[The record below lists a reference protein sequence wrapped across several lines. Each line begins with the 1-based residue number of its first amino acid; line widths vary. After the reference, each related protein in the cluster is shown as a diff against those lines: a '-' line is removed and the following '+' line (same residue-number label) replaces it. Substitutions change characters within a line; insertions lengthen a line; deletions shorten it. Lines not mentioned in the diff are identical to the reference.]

1 MRRDSIKAMAK
12 ELGPRGFAFALA
24 DLLEGRDQLGAA
36 VPKIRA
42 EDLSLR
48 VLWEALVGP
57 AEETLPFAMRSS
69 GRLSVIE
76 MQEAVDSSAFT
87 SATSVLIASKVIEG
101 YEQPGMIGDELV
113 TVMGSRLKS
122 ERIVGFTSLEGPQE
136 VAEGMAYNESSFAEK
151 YVTTDTA
158 KKGRILAITEEAIF
172 FDQTG
177 QILVRA
183 ARLGEQTRLEREE
196 VILAGVLDIGTG
208 TANGYKSVYRP
219 SGTAE
224 TLYAAGNNNY
234 LSTATPLVDW
244 TDIDEALQYHAE
256 NVRDDRAASG
266 ERRPI
271 VFFARDLLVARKLAG
286 TAARI
291 LTATEQRSGDITT
304 GTGAQ
309 LISGNPVRNIAPGLR
324 VLSSPMIDY
333 LAGLTGSNYDDSDDW
348 LIGDFKRQFIWQ
360 EIWPLQ
366 VLRARQDDDA
376 AFRRDVVVQH
386 KVRYMGGIAAVEE
399 RFVIKVN
406 AV

>member
-1 MRRDSIKAMAK
+1 MRRDDIKSMAK
-12 ELGPRGFAFALA
+12 TLGPRGFALALA
-24 DLLEGRDQLGAA
+24 DLLEGRDQAGTQ

-57 AEETLPFAMRSS
+57 VEETLAFAMRAS

-76 MQEAVDSSAFT
+76 MQEAVDSTAFT
-87 SATSVLIASKVIEG
+87 SATSVLIASKVVEG
-101 YEQPGMIGDELV
+101 YDQPNMIGDELV
-113 TVMGSRLKS
+113 TILPSKLKQ
-122 ERIVGFTSLEGPQE
+122 ERVVGFTSLEGPQE
-136 VAEGMAYNESSFAEK
+136 VAEGMPYNESSFAEK

-177 QILVRA
+177 QIMVRA

-196 VILAGVLDIGTG
+196 VILAGVLDIGTA

-224 TLYAAGNNNY
+224 TLYSAGNNNY
-234 LSTATPLVDW
+234 LATATPLVDW
-244 TDIDEALQYHAE
+244 TDIDEALQYHAD

-271 VFFARDLLVARKLAG
+271 MFFPRDLLVARKLAG

-304 GTGAQ
+304 GTGSQ
-309 LISGNPVRNIAPGLR
+309 VISGNPIRNIAPGLR
-324 VLSSPMIDY
+324 ALSSPMIDY

-348 LIGDFKRQFIWQ
+348 LIGDFKRQFMWQ

-386 KVRYMGGIAAVEE
+386 KVRYYGGIFASEE
-399 RFVIKVN
+399 RFVLKIN

>member
-1 MRRDSIKAMAK
+1 MRRDDIKALSKA
-12 ELGPRGFAFALA
+12 LGPRGFAFALA
-24 DLLEGRDQLGAA
+24 DLLEGRDEAGTQ

-48 VLWEALVGP
+48 VLWEGLVGP
-57 AEETLPFAMRSS
+57 VEETLAFAMRSS
-69 GRLSVIE
+69 GRLNVIE
-76 MQEAVDSSAFT
+76 MQEAVDSTAFT

-101 YEQPGMIGDELV
+101 YQQPNMIGMELV
-113 TVMGSRLKS
+113 TNMPSRLKQ
-122 ERIVGFTSLEGPQE
+122 ERVVGFTSLEGPQE
-136 VAEGMAYNESSFAEK
+136 VPEGMAYNESSFAEK

-177 QILVRA
+177 QVLVRA
-183 ARLGEQTRLEREE
+183 AQLGEQTRLEQEE
-196 VILAGVLDIGTG
+196 VILAGVIDVGTA

-244 TDIDEALQYHAE
+244 TDVDEAMQYHAE
-256 NVRDDRAASG
+256 NVRDDRAASS

-271 VFFARDLLVARKLAG
+271 MFFPRELLVARKLAG

-304 GTGAQ
+304 GTGQ
-309 LISGNPVRNIAPGLR
+309 QVISGNPLRNITPGLR
-324 VLSSPMIDY
+324 ALSSPMLDY

-348 LIGDFKRQFIWQ
+348 FLGDFKRQFFWQ

-386 KVRYMGGIAAVEE
+386 KVRYFGGIFAAEE
-399 RFVIKVN
+399 RYVIKVN

>member
-1 MRRDSIKAMAK
+1 MRRDDIKSMAK
-12 ELGPRGFAFALA
+12 ELGPRGFAFALS
-24 DLLEGRDQLGAA
+24 DLLEGRDQAGVS
-36 VPKIRA
+36 VPKIRV

-57 AEETLPFAMRSS
+57 VEETLPFAMRSS
-69 GRLSVIE
+69 GRLNVIE

-101 YEQPGMIGDELV
+101 YDQPNMIGDELV
-113 TVMGSRLKS
+113 TIMPSRLKQ
-122 ERIVGFTSLEGPQE
+122 ERVVGFTSLEGPQE
-136 VAEGMAYNESSFAEK
+136 VPEGTAYNESSFAEK

-177 QILVRA
+177 QIMVRA

-196 VILAGVLDIGTG
+196 VILASVIDVGTA

-224 TLYAAGNNNY
+224 ALYSAANTNY
-234 LSTATPLVDW
+234 LATATPLVDW
-244 TDIDEALQYHAE
+244 TDIDEAMQYHAE
-256 NVRDDRAASG
+256 NVRDDRAAVS

-271 VFFARDLLVARKLAG
+271 MFFPRELLVARKLAG

-291 LTATEQRSGDITT
+291 LTASEQRSGDITT
-304 GTGAQ
+304 GAGQQ
-309 LISGNPVRNIAPGLR
+309 LISGNPIRNIAPGLR
-324 VLSSPMIDY
+324 ALSSPMLDY
-333 LAGLTGSNYDDSDDW
+333 LAALTGSNYNDSDDW
-348 LIGDFKRQFIWQ
+348 FLGDFKRQFFWQ

-386 KVRYMGGIAAVEE
+386 KVRYFGGCFAGDEKHVLKI
-399 RFVIKVN
+399 N